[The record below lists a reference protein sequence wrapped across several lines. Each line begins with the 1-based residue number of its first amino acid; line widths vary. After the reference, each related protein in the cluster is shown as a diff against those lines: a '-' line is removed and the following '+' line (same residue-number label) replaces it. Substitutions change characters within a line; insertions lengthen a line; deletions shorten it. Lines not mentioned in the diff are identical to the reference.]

1 MRNKQLLNPRDSM
14 NSTNP
19 INLRDSMNSINPR
32 NPINSIWKRWKI
44 EQESQIRSLKLTVY
58 TLSRSPLSVIGFIL
72 VAIFLLVA
80 LIGPWIITYPGDI
93 KGSIHMDQKLRPPSS
108 NHPFGTDEVGRD
120 IYSRVIIGTRLSLQ
134 IGLIIIFV
142 AMGIGVPL
150 GIIAGYFGGWVN
162 EIIMRIT
169 DIFLSIP
176 GLLLALAIVGALGP
190 GIKNAMLA
198 LSIVWWPGYVRLVQG
213 KTLSLREESFVE
225 AAKSIGASKLRIV
238 FNHIL
243 PNCTS
248 PIIVKASMDMGMA
261 ILFAANL
268 GFIGVGAQPPIP
280 EWGAMISTG
289 RNYLPDHWWMATF
302 PGLAIL
308 ITVLG
313 FNLLGDGL
321 RDVLDPQSRG

>member
-1 MRNKQLLNPRDSM
+1 MNP
-14 NSTNP
+14 TNP
-19 INLRDSMNSINPR
+19 INSV
-32 NPINSIWKRWKI
+32 WTRWKK
-44 EQESQIRSLKLTVY
+44 ERESQIRSFKLTVY
-58 TLSRSPLSVIGFIL
+58 TLSRSPLSVIGFCF
-72 VAIFLLVA
+72 VSTFLIIV
-80 LIGPWIITYPGDI
+80 LIGPMIITYPGDI
-93 KGSIHMDQKLRPPSS
+93 KGTLHMDQKLRPPSS
-108 NHPFGTDEVGRD
+108 KYPFGTDEVGRD
-120 IYSRVIIGTRLSLQ
+120 IYSRVIMGTRLSFQ
-134 IGLIIIFV
+134 IGLIIIFI

-150 GIIAGYFGGWVN
+150 GIIAGYVGGWLN
-162 EIIMRIT
+162 EIIMRVT

-190 GIKNAMLA
+190 GIRNAMLA

-225 AAKSIGASKLRIV
+225 AAKSIGASRLRII

-268 GFIGVGAQPPIP
+268 GFIGVGAQPPEP

>member
-1 MRNKQLLNPRDSM
+1 MLG
-14 NSTNP
+14 
-19 INLRDSMNSINPR
+19 
-32 NPINSIWKRWKI
+32 RWR
-44 EQESQIRSLKLTVY
+44 EERESQIRSFKLIVY
-58 TLSRSPLSVIGFIL
+58 TLSRSPLSVIGFFL
-72 VAIFLLVA
+72 VAVFLIIA
-80 LIGPWIITYPGDI
+80 LICPMIIFYPGDI
-93 KGSIHMDQKLRPPSS
+93 KGAIHMDQKLRPPSS
-108 NHPFGTDEVGRD
+108 THPFGTDEVGRD
-120 IYSRVIIGTRLSLQ
+120 IYSRVIMGTRLSFQ
-134 IGLIIIFV
+134 IGLIIVFI
-142 AMGIGVPL
+142 AMGIGIPL
-150 GIIAGYFGGWVN
+150 GIIAGYVGGWVN
-162 EIIMRIT
+162 EVIMRIT

-225 AAKSIGASKLRIV
+225 AAKSIGASRLRII
-238 FNHIL
+238 FSHIL

-268 GFIGVGAQPPIP
+268 GFIGVGAQPPEP

-289 RNYLPDHWWMATF
+289 RNYLPDQWWMATF

>member
-1 MRNKQLLNPRDSM
+1 MKEILSP
-14 NSTNP
+14 
-19 INLRDSMNSINPR
+19 
-32 NPINSIWKRWKI
+32 WARWK
-44 EQESQIRSLKLTVY
+44 EERESQIRNFKHILY
-58 TLSRSPLSVIGFIL
+58 TLSRSPLSVIGFFC
-72 VAIFLLVA
+72 VSVFLIIA
-80 LIGPWIITYPGDI
+80 LIGPMIITYPGDI
-93 KGSIHMDQKLRPPSS
+93 KGATHMDQKLRPPSS

-120 IYSRVIIGTRLSLQ
+120 IYSRVIMGTRLSFQ
-134 IGLIIIFV
+134 IGLIIIFI

-150 GIIAGYFGGWVN
+150 GIIAGYVGGWLN
-162 EIIMRIT
+162 EIIMRVT

-225 AAKSIGASKLRIV
+225 GAKSIGASKLRVI
-238 FNHIL
+238 FSHIL

-302 PGLAIL
+302 PGMAIL

-321 RDVLDPQSRG
+321 RDILDPQSRI

>member
-1 MRNKQLLNPRDSM
+1 MKGILSQLAM
-14 NSTNP
+14 
-19 INLRDSMNSINPR
+19 
-32 NPINSIWKRWKI
+32 WKEEK
-44 EQESQIRSLKLTVY
+44 ESQIRSLKLVVY
-58 TLSRSPLSVIGFIL
+58 TLSRSPLSMIGFCF
-72 VAIFLLVA
+72 VSIFLVIALV
-80 LIGPWIITYPGDI
+80 GPLIITFPGDI
-93 KGSIHMDQKLRPPSS
+93 KGAIHMDQKLRPPSAG
-108 NHPFGTDEVGRD
+108 HPFGTDEVGRD
-120 IYSRVIIGTRLSLQ
+120 IYSRVIMGTRLSLQ

-142 AMGIGVPL
+142 AMGIGIPL
-150 GIIAGYFGGWVN
+150 GIIAGFVGGWVN
-162 EIIMRIT
+162 EVIMRVT
-169 DIFLSIP
+169 DIFLSLP

-213 KTLSLREESFVE
+213 KTLSLREEAFVE
-225 AAKSIGASKLRIV
+225 AAKSIGTSKRRII
-238 FNHIL
+238 FSHIL

-268 GFIGVGAQPPIP
+268 GFIGVGAQPPEP

-289 RNYLPDHWWMATF
+289 RNYLPDQWWMATF

-321 RDVLDPQSRG
+321 RDILDPQSRG

>member
-1 MRNKQLLNPRDSM
+1 MNP
-14 NSTNP
+14 TNP
-19 INLRDSMNSINPR
+19 INAT
-32 NPINSIWKRWKI
+32 WTRWKT
-44 EQESQIRSLKLTVY
+44 ERESQIRSLKLTVY
-58 TLSRSPLSVIGFIL
+58 TLSRSPLSVIGFCFVL
-72 VAIFLLVA
+72 VFLIIA

-93 KGSIHMDQKLRPPSS
+93 TGAIHMDQKLRPPSPT
-108 NHPFGTDEVGRD
+108 HPFGTDEVGRD
-120 IYSRVIIGTRLSLQ
+120 IYSRVIIGTGLSLQ

-162 EIIMRIT
+162 GIIMRIT

-321 RDVLDPQSRG
+321 RDVLDPQSRI

>member
-1 MRNKQLLNPRDSM
+1 M
-14 NSTNP
+14 
-19 INLRDSMNSINPR
+19 
-32 NPINSIWKRWKI
+32 RWK
-44 EQESQIRSLKLTVY
+44 EERESQIRNFKLILY
-58 TLSRSPLSVIGFIL
+58 TLSRSPLSVIGFFC
-72 VAIFLLVA
+72 VSVFLIIA
-80 LIGPWIITYPGDI
+80 LIGPMIITYPGDI
-93 KGSIHMDQKLRPPSS
+93 KGTIHMDQKLRPPSS

-120 IYSRVIIGTRLSLQ
+120 IYSRVIMGTRLSFQ
-134 IGLIIIFV
+134 IGLIIIFI

-150 GIIAGYFGGWVN
+150 GIIAGYLGGWLS
-162 EIIMRIT
+162 EIIMRVT

-213 KTLSLREESFVE
+213 KTLSLREESYVE
-225 AAKSIGASKLRIV
+225 AAKSIGASKLRVI
-238 FNHIL
+238 FSHIL

-280 EWGAMISTG
+280 EWGTMISTG

-302 PGLAIL
+302 PGMAIL

-321 RDVLDPQSRG
+321 RDILDPQSRI

>member
-1 MRNKQLLNPRDSM
+1 M
-14 NSTNP
+14 NSV
-19 INLRDSMNSINPR
+19 NPR
-32 NPINSIWKRWKI
+32 NLTNSAWMRWRM
-44 EQESQIRSLKLTVY
+44 ERESQIRSFRLMVY
-58 TLSRSPLSVIGFIL
+58 TLIRSPLSVIGFCF
-72 VAIFLLVA
+72 VSVFLIIV
-80 LIGPWIITYPGDI
+80 LIGPMIITYPGDI
-93 KGSIHMDQKLRPPSS
+93 KGALHMDQKLRPPSS
-108 NHPFGTDEVGRD
+108 KYPFGTDEVGRD
-120 IYSRVIIGTRLSLQ
+120 IYSRVIMGTRLSFQ
-134 IGLIIIFV
+134 IGLIIIFI

-150 GIIAGYFGGWVN
+150 GIIAGYAGGWLN
-162 EIIMRIT
+162 EIIMRVT

-225 AAKSIGASKLRIV
+225 AAKSIGASRLRII
-238 FNHIL
+238 FSHIL

-268 GFIGVGAQPPIP
+268 GFIGVGAQPPEP

>member
-1 MRNKQLLNPRDSM
+1 MLG
-14 NSTNP
+14 
-19 INLRDSMNSINPR
+19 
-32 NPINSIWKRWKI
+32 RWRK
-44 EQESQIRSLKLTVY
+44 ERESQIRSFKLIVY
-58 TLSRSPLSVIGFIL
+58 TLSRSPLSVIGFFL
-72 VAIFLLVA
+72 VAVFLIIA
-80 LIGPWIITYPGDI
+80 LICPMIIFYPGDI
-93 KGSIHMDQKLRPPSS
+93 KGAIHMDQKLRPPSS
-108 NHPFGTDEVGRD
+108 TYLFGTDEVGRD
-120 IYSRVIIGTRLSLQ
+120 IYSRVIMGTRLSFQ
-134 IGLIIIFV
+134 IGLIIVFI
-142 AMGIGVPL
+142 AMGIGIPL
-150 GIIAGYFGGWVN
+150 GIIAGYVGGWVN
-162 EIIMRIT
+162 EVIMRIT

-225 AAKSIGASKLRIV
+225 AAKSIGASRLRII
-238 FNHIL
+238 FSHIL

-268 GFIGVGAQPPIP
+268 GFIGVGAQPPEP

-289 RNYLPDHWWMATF
+289 RNYLPDQWWMATF

>member
-1 MRNKQLLNPRDSM
+1 MKEFAL
-14 NSTNP
+14 T
-19 INLRDSMNSINPR
+19 LRQ
-32 NPINSIWKRWKI
+32 WKEER
-44 EQESQIRSLKLTVY
+44 ESQIRGLKLTIY

-72 VAIFLLVA
+72 VAIFLLIA
-80 LIGPWIITYPGDI
+80 LIGPIIITHPGDI
-93 KGSIHMDQKLRPPSS
+93 RGAIHMDQKLKAPSS
-108 NHPFGTDEVGRD
+108 THPFGTDEVGRD
-120 IYSRVIIGTRLSLQ
+120 IYSRIIIGTRLSLQ

-150 GIIAGYFGGWVN
+150 GIIAGYVGGWLN
-162 EIIMRIT
+162 EVIMRVT
-169 DIFLSIP
+169 DIFLSVP

-190 GIKNAMLA
+190 GITNAMIA

-225 AAKSIGASKLRIV
+225 AAKSIGASRFRII
-238 FNHIL
+238 FWHIL
-243 PNCTS
+243 PNCAS

-268 GFIGVGAQPPIP
+268 GFIGVGAQPPEP
-280 EWGAMISTG
+280 EWGAMISVG
-289 RNYLPDHWWMATF
+289 RNYLPDRWWMATF

-321 RDVLDPQSRG
+321 RDILDPQSRSQIR

>member
-1 MRNKQLLNPRDSM
+1 MDEKL
-14 NSTNP
+14 
-19 INLRDSMNSINPR
+19 SIVA
-32 NPINSIWKRWKI
+32 RWK
-44 EQESQIRSLKLTVY
+44 EERESQIRGLKLTIY
-58 TLSRSPLSVIGFIL
+58 TLSRSPLSVIGFFL
-72 VAIFLLVA
+72 VAIFLLIA
-80 LIGPWIITYPGDI
+80 LVGPMIITYPGDV
-93 KGSIHMDQKLRPPSS
+93 KGAVHMDQKLRPPSS
-108 NHPFGTDEVGRD
+108 AHPFGTDEVGRD
-120 IYSRVIIGTRLSLQ
+120 IYSRVIMGTRLSFQ
-134 IGLIIIFV
+134 IGLIIIFI

-150 GIIAGYFGGWVN
+150 GIIAGYVGGWIN
-162 EIIMRIT
+162 EIIMRVT

-225 AAKSIGASKLRIV
+225 AAKAIGASKLRVI
-238 FNHIL
+238 FSHIL

-268 GFIGVGAQPPIP
+268 GFIGVGAQPPEP
-280 EWGAMISTG
+280 EWGAMISVG
-289 RNYLPDHWWMATF
+289 RNYLPDRWWMATF

-321 RDVLDPQSRG
+321 RDILDPQSRI

>member
-1 MRNKQLLNPRDSM
+1 
-14 NSTNP
+14 
-19 INLRDSMNSINPR
+19 
-32 NPINSIWKRWKI
+32 
-44 EQESQIRSLKLTVY
+44 
-58 TLSRSPLSVIGFIL
+58 VIGFSFVL
-72 VAIFLLVA
+72 IFFVIA
-80 LIGPWIITYPGDI
+80 LIGPILITYPQDVRGAV
-93 KGSIHMDQKLRPPSS
+93 HMDQKFKPPSS
-108 NHPFGTDEVGRD
+108 LHPFGTDEVGRD
-120 IYSRVIIGTRLSLQ
+120 IYSRVIMGTRISLQ
-134 IGLIIIFV
+134 IGLLIIFV
-142 AMGIGVPL
+142 AMGIGVPV
-150 GIIAGYFGGWVN
+150 GIIAGYLGGWVN
-162 EIIMRIT
+162 EVLMRIT
-169 DIFLSIP
+169 DIFLSVP

-225 AAKSIGASKLRIV
+225 AAKSIGASKFRII
-238 FNHIL
+238 FGHIL

-248 PIIVKASMDMGMA
+248 PIIIKASMDMGMA

-289 RNYLPDHWWMATF
+289 RNYLMNHWWMATF

-321 RDVLDPQSRG
+321 RDVLDPQSRI

>member
-1 MRNKQLLNPRDSM
+1 MKEILSP
-14 NSTNP
+14 
-19 INLRDSMNSINPR
+19 
-32 NPINSIWKRWKI
+32 WERWK
-44 EQESQIRSLKLTVY
+44 EERESQIRNFKLILY
-58 TLSRSPLSVIGFIL
+58 TLSRSPLSVIGFFC
-72 VAIFLLVA
+72 VSVFLIIA
-80 LIGPWIITYPGDI
+80 LIGPMIITYPGDI
-93 KGSIHMDQKLRPPSS
+93 KGAIHMDQKLRPPSS

-120 IYSRVIIGTRLSLQ
+120 IYSRMIMGTRLSFQ
-134 IGLIIIFV
+134 IGLIIIFI

-150 GIIAGYFGGWVN
+150 GIIAGYVGGWLS
-162 EIIMRIT
+162 EIIMRVT

-213 KTLSLREESFVE
+213 KTLSLREESYVE
-225 AAKSIGASKLRIV
+225 AAKSIGASKLRVI
-238 FNHIL
+238 FSHIL

-280 EWGAMISTG
+280 EWGTMISTG

-302 PGLAIL
+302 PGMAIL

-321 RDVLDPQSRG
+321 RDILDPQSRI

>member
-1 MRNKQLLNPRDSM
+1 VK
-14 NSTNP
+14 NSINQTNP
-19 INLRDSMNSINPR
+19 INST
-32 NPINSIWKRWKI
+32 WTRWKT
-44 EQESQIRSLKLTVY
+44 ERESQIRSLKLTVY
-58 TLSRSPLSVIGFIL
+58 TLSRSPLSVIGFCFVL
-72 VAIFLLVA
+72 VFLVIA

-93 KGSIHMDQKLRPPSS
+93 KGSIHMDQKLRPPSPT
-108 NHPFGTDEVGRD
+108 HPFGTDEVGRD
-120 IYSRVIIGTRLSLQ
+120 IYSRVIIGTGLSLQ
-134 IGLIIIFV
+134 IGLLIIFV

-162 EIIMRIT
+162 EFIMRIT

-321 RDVLDPQSRG
+321 RDVLDPQSRI

>member
-1 MRNKQLLNPRDSM
+1 MKEILSP
-14 NSTNP
+14 
-19 INLRDSMNSINPR
+19 
-32 NPINSIWKRWKI
+32 WERWK
-44 EQESQIRSLKLTVY
+44 EERESQIRNFKLILY
-58 TLSRSPLSVIGFIL
+58 TLSRSPLSVIGFFC
-72 VAIFLLVA
+72 VSVFLIIA
-80 LIGPWIITYPGDI
+80 LIGPMIITYPGDI
-93 KGSIHMDQKLRPPSS
+93 KGAIHMDQKLRPPSS

-120 IYSRVIIGTRLSLQ
+120 IYSRMIMGTRLSFQ
-134 IGLIIIFV
+134 IGLIIIFI

-150 GIIAGYFGGWVN
+150 GIIAGYVGGWLN
-162 EIIMRIT
+162 EIIMRVT

-213 KTLSLREESFVE
+213 KTLSLREESYVE
-225 AAKSIGASKLRIV
+225 AAKSIGASKLRVI
-238 FNHIL
+238 FSHIL

-280 EWGAMISTG
+280 EWGTMISTG

-302 PGLAIL
+302 PGMAIL

-321 RDVLDPQSRG
+321 RDILDPQSRI

>member
-1 MRNKQLLNPRDSM
+1 M
-14 NSTNP
+14 NQVA
-19 INLRDSMNSINPR
+19 LV
-32 NPINSIWKRWKI
+32 WARWR
-44 EQESQIRSLKLTVY
+44 EERESQIRSFKLIVY
-58 TLSRSPLSVIGFIL
+58 TLTRSPLSVIGFFL
-72 VAIFLLVA
+72 VAVFLIIA
-80 LIGPWIITYPGDI
+80 LIGPMIILYPGDI
-93 KGSIHMDQKLRPPSS
+93 KGAIHMDQKLRPPSS
-108 NHPFGTDEVGRD
+108 AHPFGTDEVGRD
-120 IYSRVIIGTRLSLQ
+120 IYSRVIIGTRLSFQ

-142 AMGIGVPL
+142 AMGIGIPL
-150 GIIAGYFGGWVN
+150 GIIAGYVGGWLN
-162 EIIMRIT
+162 EIIMRVT
-169 DIFLSIP
+169 DVFLSIP

-213 KTLSLREESFVE
+213 KTLSLKEESFVE
-225 AAKSIGASKLRIV
+225 AAKSIGASKLRII
-238 FNHIL
+238 FSHIL

-268 GFIGVGAQPPIP
+268 GFIGVGAQPPEP

>member
-1 MRNKQLLNPRDSM
+1 MKEILSP
-14 NSTNP
+14 
-19 INLRDSMNSINPR
+19 
-32 NPINSIWKRWKI
+32 WERWK
-44 EQESQIRSLKLTVY
+44 EERESQIRNFKLILY
-58 TLSRSPLSVIGFIL
+58 TLSRSPLSVIGFFC
-72 VAIFLLVA
+72 VSVFLIIA
-80 LIGPWIITYPGDI
+80 LIGPMIITYPGDI
-93 KGSIHMDQKLRPPSS
+93 KGAIHMDQKLRPPSS

-120 IYSRVIIGTRLSLQ
+120 IYSRVIMGTRLSLQ
-134 IGLIIIFV
+134 IGLIIIFI

-150 GIIAGYFGGWVN
+150 GIIAGYVGGWLN
-162 EIIMRIT
+162 EIIMRVT

-213 KTLSLREESFVE
+213 KTLSLREESYVE
-225 AAKSIGASKLRIV
+225 AAKSIGASKLRVI
-238 FNHIL
+238 FSHIL

-302 PGLAIL
+302 PGMAIL

-321 RDVLDPQSRG
+321 RDVLDPQSRI

>member
-1 MRNKQLLNPRDSM
+1 MKGKSSVLG
-14 NSTNP
+14 
-19 INLRDSMNSINPR
+19 
-32 NPINSIWKRWKI
+32 RWR
-44 EQESQIRSLKLTVY
+44 EERESQTRSLKLIVY
-58 TLSRSPLSVIGFIL
+58 TLSRSPLSVIGFFC
-72 VAIFLLVA
+72 VSVFLIIA
-80 LIGPWIITYPGDI
+80 LMGPMIITYPGDV
-93 KGSIHMDQKLRPPSS
+93 KGAVHMDQKLRPPSS

-120 IYSRVIIGTRLSLQ
+120 IYSRVIMGTRLSFQ
-134 IGLIIIFV
+134 IGLIIIFI

-150 GIIAGYFGGWVN
+150 GIIAGYVGGWLN
-162 EIIMRIT
+162 EIIMRVT

-225 AAKSIGASKLRIV
+225 AAKSIGASKLRVI
-238 FNHIL
+238 FSHIL

-268 GFIGVGAQPPIP
+268 GFIGVGAQPPEP

-321 RDVLDPQSRG
+321 RDILDPQSRI

>member
-1 MRNKQLLNPRDSM
+1 MKEILSP
-14 NSTNP
+14 
-19 INLRDSMNSINPR
+19 
-32 NPINSIWKRWKI
+32 WERWK
-44 EQESQIRSLKLTVY
+44 EERESQIRNFKLILY
-58 TLSRSPLSVIGFIL
+58 TLSRSPLSVIGFFC
-72 VAIFLLVA
+72 VSVFLIIA
-80 LIGPWIITYPGDI
+80 LIGPMIITYPGDI
-93 KGSIHMDQKLRPPSS
+93 KGAIHMDQKLRPPSS

-120 IYSRVIIGTRLSLQ
+120 IYSRVIMGTRLSFQ
-134 IGLIIIFV
+134 IGLIIIFI

-150 GIIAGYFGGWVN
+150 GIIAGYVGGWLN
-162 EIIMRIT
+162 EIIMRVT

-213 KTLSLREESFVE
+213 KTLSLREESYVE
-225 AAKSIGASKLRIV
+225 AAKSIGASKLRVI
-238 FNHIL
+238 FSHIL

-302 PGLAIL
+302 PGMAIL

-321 RDVLDPQSRG
+321 RDILDPQSRI

>member
-1 MRNKQLLNPRDSM
+1 MKEILSP
-14 NSTNP
+14 
-19 INLRDSMNSINPR
+19 
-32 NPINSIWKRWKI
+32 WERWK
-44 EQESQIRSLKLTVY
+44 EERESQIRNLKFMVY
-58 TLSRSPLSVIGFIL
+58 TLSRSPLSVIGFCFVSL
-72 VAIFLLVA
+72 FLIIA
-80 LIGPWIITYPGDI
+80 LIGPVIISYPGDI
-93 KGSIHMDQKLRPPSS
+93 TGALHMDQKLKPPSS
-108 NHPFGTDEVGRD
+108 THPFGTDEVGRD
-120 IYSRVIIGTRLSLQ
+120 IYSRVIMGTRLSFQ
-134 IGLIIIFV
+134 IGLIIIFI

-150 GIIAGYFGGWVN
+150 GIIAGYVGGWLN
-162 EIIMRIT
+162 EFIMRVT

-213 KTLSLREESFVE
+213 KALSLREESYVE
-225 AAKSIGASKLRIV
+225 AAKSIGASKLRVI
-238 FNHIL
+238 FSHIL

-302 PGLAIL
+302 PGMAIL

-321 RDVLDPQSRG
+321 RDVLDPQSRI

>member
-1 MRNKQLLNPRDSM
+1 M
-14 NSTNP
+14 
-19 INLRDSMNSINPR
+19 
-32 NPINSIWKRWKI
+32 NPINSTWTRWKT
-44 EQESQIRSLKLTVY
+44 ERESEIRSLKLTVY
-58 TLSRSPLSVIGFIL
+58 TLSRSPLSVIGFCFVL
-72 VAIFLLVA
+72 VFLVIA

-93 KGSIHMDQKLRPPSS
+93 KGSIHMDQKLRPPSPT
-108 NHPFGTDEVGRD
+108 HPFGTDEVGRD
-120 IYSRVIIGTRLSLQ
+120 IYSRVIIGTGLSLQ

-162 EIIMRIT
+162 EFIMRIT

-321 RDVLDPQSRG
+321 RDVLDPQSRI

>member
-1 MRNKQLLNPRDSM
+1 M
-14 NSTNP
+14 NSTSPRNS
-19 INLRDSMNSINPR
+19 LNSINP
-32 NPINSIWKRWKI
+32 INSTWTRWKT
-44 EQESQIRSLKLTVY
+44 ERESQIRSLKLTVY
-58 TLSRSPLSVIGFIL
+58 TLSRSPLSMIGFVL
-72 VAIFLLVA
+72 VALFLIIA
-80 LIGPWIITYPGDI
+80 LIGPMIITFPGDI
-93 KGSIHMDQKLRPPSS
+93 TGAVHMDQKLKPPSRA
-108 NHPFGTDEVGRD
+108 HPFGTDEVGRD
-120 IYSRVIIGTRLSLQ
+120 IYSRVVIGTQLSLQ
-134 IGLIIIFV
+134 IGLIIIIV

-150 GIIAGYFGGWVN
+150 GILAGYMGGWVN
-162 EIIMRIT
+162 NLIMRIT
-169 DIFLSIP
+169 DIFLSVP

-190 GIKNAMLA
+190 GIKNAMIA

-225 AAKSIGASKLRIV
+225 AAKSIGASRLRII
-238 FNHIL
+238 FSHIL

-280 EWGAMISTG
+280 EWGAMISVG

-302 PGLAIL
+302 PGVAIL

-321 RDVLDPQSRG
+321 RDVLDPQSRGQIR

>member
-1 MRNKQLLNPRDSM
+1 MNP
-14 NSTNP
+14 TNP
-19 INLRDSMNSINPR
+19 INSV
-32 NPINSIWKRWKI
+32 WTRWKK
-44 EQESQIRSLKLTVY
+44 ERESQIRSFKLTVY
-58 TLSRSPLSVIGFIL
+58 TLSRSPLSVIGFCF
-72 VAIFLLVA
+72 VSAFLIIV
-80 LIGPWIITYPGDI
+80 LIGPMIITYPGDI
-93 KGSIHMDQKLRPPSS
+93 KGTLHMDQKLRPPSS
-108 NHPFGTDEVGRD
+108 KYPFGTDEVGRD
-120 IYSRVIIGTRLSLQ
+120 IYSRVIMGTRLSFQ
-134 IGLIIIFV
+134 IGLIIIFI

-150 GIIAGYFGGWVN
+150 GIIAGYVGGWLN
-162 EIIMRIT
+162 EIIMRVT

-190 GIKNAMLA
+190 GIRNAMLA

-225 AAKSIGASKLRIV
+225 AAKSIGASKLRII
-238 FNHIL
+238 FSHIL

-248 PIIVKASMDMGMA
+248 PIVVKASMDMGMA

-268 GFIGVGAQPPIP
+268 GFIGVGAQPPEP

>member
-1 MRNKQLLNPRDSM
+1 MKEGLSFLA
-14 NSTNP
+14 
-19 INLRDSMNSINPR
+19 
-32 NPINSIWKRWKI
+32 RWK
-44 EQESQIRSLKLTVY
+44 EERESQIRNFKLILF
-58 TLSRSPLSVIGFIL
+58 TLSRSPLSVIGFFC
-72 VAIFLLVA
+72 VSVFLIIA
-80 LIGPWIITYPGDI
+80 LIGPMIITYPGDI
-93 KGSIHMDQKLRPPSS
+93 KGAIHMDQKLRPPSS

-120 IYSRVIIGTRLSLQ
+120 IYSRVIMGTRLSFQ
-134 IGLIIIFV
+134 IGLIIIFI

-150 GIIAGYFGGWVN
+150 GIIAGYVGGWLN
-162 EIIMRIT
+162 EIIMRVT

-225 AAKSIGASKLRIV
+225 GAKSIGASKLRVI
-238 FNHIL
+238 FSHIL

-302 PGLAIL
+302 PGMAIL

-321 RDVLDPQSRG
+321 RDVLDPQSRI

>member
-1 MRNKQLLNPRDSM
+1 MNPINPM
-14 NSTNP
+14 NPTNPTNP
-19 INLRDSMNSINPR
+19 INPRNSMNPINPT
-32 NPINSIWKRWKI
+32 NPINSIWTRWKT
-44 EQESQIRSLKLTVY
+44 ERESQIRSLKLTVY
-58 TLSRSPLSVIGFIL
+58 TLSRSPLSVIGFCFVL
-72 VAIFLLVA
+72 VFLVIA

-93 KGSIHMDQKLRPPSS
+93 KGSIHMDQKLRPPSPT
-108 NHPFGTDEVGRD
+108 HPFGTDEVGRD
-120 IYSRVIIGTRLSLQ
+120 IYSRVIIGTGLSLQ

-162 EIIMRIT
+162 EFIMRIT

-321 RDVLDPQSRG
+321 RDVLDPQSRI